1 MSDWINEQT
10 EQGLKLLER
19 MKKRVKG
26 FNSIEEDRTASEEV
40 TQAELVWGMS
50 VRDYSQKKK

>member
-10 EQGLKLLER
+10 EQGLRLLER

-26 FNSIEEDRTASEEV
+26 FNSIEEDCTASEEV